1 METSECFSKLAM
13 RKESRND
20 HPSGS
25 QSTLSA
31 PLGRPKRP
39 FTFND
44 LQINQWIHD
53 AIAEFSQLLPR
64 TLYTEFTL
72 QAAQTVMDLSSL
84 SGFQTVLRVEYPL
97 GMQPPHFLQR
107 ISRSRVVFFT
117 DRPTYDLA
125 WGAPGGWQLH
135 LGLKPQGG
143 EKLGL
148 TYQADHL
155 YPADDNMHLTI
166 PDRHLEL
173 IVLFVR
179 MAALQEQLAEL
190 DAQSLPAPSLLATR
204 ALNAAQ
210 GRQEYLEALDKARKR
225 EGESAIVGW

>member
-1 METSECFSKLAM
+1 MTTRQEVNQLCRRRLADQ
-13 RKESRND
+13 R
-20 HPSGS
+20 
-25 QSTLSA
+25 A
-31 PLGRPKRP
+31 P
-39 FTFND
+39 FTFSD

-53 AIAEFSQLLPR
+53 AIAEYSQLFPR
-64 TLYTEFTL
+64 TLYAEFTL
-72 QAAQTVMDLSSL
+72 QAGQTVVDLSGL

-97 GMQPPHFLQR
+97 GMQPPRFLQR
-107 ISRSRVVFFT
+107 IARARTAVFNG
-117 DRPTYDLA
+117 RPTYDLD
-125 WGAPGGWQLH
+125 WGAPGGWRLY
-135 LGLKPQGG
+135 LGLTPKAG

-155 YPADDNMHLTI
+155 YPAEDATPLTV

-190 DAQSLPAPSLLATR
+190 GAQSLPAPPLLGIR
-204 ALNAAQ
+204 ALNAARA
-210 GRQEYLEALDKARKR
+210 RQEYLEALDKARKR

>member
-1 METSECFSKLAM
+1 MTTRLEVNQLCRRRLA
-13 RKESRND
+13 D
-20 HPSGS
+20 
-25 QSTLSA
+25 QSA
-31 PLGRPKRP
+31 P
-39 FTFND
+39 FTFSD

-53 AIAEFSQLLPR
+53 AIAEYSQLFPR
-64 TLYTEFTL
+64 TLYAEFTL
-72 QAAQTVMDLSSL
+72 QAGQTVVNLSGL
-84 SGFQTVLRVEYPL
+84 EGFQTVLRVEYPL
-97 GMQPPHFLQR
+97 GLQPPRFLQR
-107 ISRSRVVFFT
+107 ISRSRGAVFSN
-117 DRPTYDLA
+117 RPTYDLD

-135 LGLKPQGG
+135 LGLTPQGG

-155 YPADDNMHLTI
+155 YPADDPTTLTV

-190 DAQSLPAPSLLATR
+190 GAQSLPAPSLLSVR
-204 ALNAAQ
+204 ALNAVRA
-210 GRQEYLEALDKARKR
+210 RQEYLEALDKARKR